1 MPILRFENRPI
12 KRVLNSAV
20 KRVQLLNGLPDSC
33 CVGFD
38 AVDQSISMTLGRFL
52 LFFVVGLVLA
62 IAFPQQLSWLIWPLA
77 VSAAVVVVRL
87 IRR

>member
-12 KRVLNSAV
+12 KRVVNSAV
-20 KRVQLLNGLPDSC
+20 KRVQLLNGLFDSC

-38 AVDQSISMTLGRFL
+38 GVDQSLSMTLGRYL
-52 LFFVVGLVLA
+52 LFFFVGLVLA
-62 IAFPQQLSWLIWPLA
+62 IAFPQLSWLIWPLA
-77 VSAAVVVVRL
+77 VSAAFVVVRL

>member
-1 MPILRFENRPI
+1 MPILRFENMPI
-12 KRVLNSAV
+12 KRVVNSAV
-20 KRVQLLNGLPDSC
+20 KRVQLLNGLFDSC

-38 AVDQSISMTLGRFL
+38 GVDQSLSMTLGRFL

-62 IAFPQQLSWLIWPLA
+62 IAFPQLSWLIWPLA

>member
-33 CVGFD
+33 CVGLD
-38 AVDQSISMTLGRFL
+38 AVDQSMSMTLGRFL

-62 IAFPQQLSWLIWPLA
+62 IAFPQLSWLIWPLA

>member
-12 KRVLNSAV
+12 KRVVNSAV
-20 KRVQLLNGLPDSC
+20 KRVQLLNGLFDSC

-38 AVDQSISMTLGRFL
+38 GVDQSLSMTLGRYL

-62 IAFPQQLSWLIWPLA
+62 IAFPQLSWLIWPLA

>member
-1 MPILRFENRPI
+1 MVILRFENRPI
-12 KRVLNSAV
+12 KRVLNGVV
-20 KRVQLLNGLPDSC
+20 KRVQLLNSLSDSS
-33 CVGFD
+33 CVGCD
-38 AVDQSISMTLGRFL
+38 AVDQSMSMTLGRFL

-62 IAFPQQLSWLIWPLA
+62 MAFPQQLNWLIWPLA

>member
-12 KRVLNSAV
+12 KRVVNSAV
-20 KRVQLLNGLPDSC
+20 KRVQLLNGLFDSC

-38 AVDQSISMTLGRFL
+38 GVDQSLSMTLGRYL

-62 IAFPQQLSWLIWPLA
+62 MAFPQLNWLIWPLA

>member
-1 MPILRFENRPI
+1 MPNLRFENRLI
-12 KRVLNSAV
+12 KHLLVGAV
-20 KRVQLLNGLPDSC
+20 KRVELLSGLPDSC
-33 CVGFD
+33 CVSFD
-38 AVDQSISMTLGRFL
+38 ALDQSMSMTLGRFL

-62 IAFPQQLSWLIWPLA
+62 IAFPQLSWLIWPLA

>member
-1 MPILRFENRPI
+1 MPILRFKNRSI
-12 KRVLNSAV
+12 KRVLIGAV

-38 AVDQSISMTLGRFL
+38 GMDQSMSMTLGRFL

-62 IAFPQQLSWLIWPLA
+62 IAFPQLSWLIWPLA

>member
-1 MPILRFENRPI
+1 MPI
-12 KRVLNSAV
+12 KRVVNSAV
-20 KRVQLLNGLPDSC
+20 KRVQLLNGLFDSC

-38 AVDQSISMTLGRFL
+38 GVDQSLSMTLGRYL

-62 IAFPQQLSWLIWPLA
+62 IAFPQLSWLIWPLA

>member
-1 MPILRFENRPI
+1 MVILRFENRPI
-12 KRVLNSAV
+12 KRVLNGVV
-20 KRVQLLNGLPDSC
+20 KRVQLLNSLSDSS
-33 CVGFD
+33 CVGCD
-38 AVDQSISMTLGRFL
+38 AVDQSMSMTLGRFL

-62 IAFPQQLSWLIWPLA
+62 IAFPQLSWLIWPLA

>member
-1 MPILRFENRPI
+1 MPILGFENRSI
-12 KRVLNSAV
+12 KRVLNGAV
-20 KRVQLLNGLPDSC
+20 KRVQLLNSLPDSC

-38 AVDQSISMTLGRFL
+38 AVDPTMFMTLGRFL
-52 LFFVVGLVLA
+52 LFVVVGLVLA
-62 IAFPQQLSWLIWPLA
+62 IAFPQLSWLIWPLA

>member
-1 MPILRFENRPI
+1 MPILRFKNKLI
-12 KRVLNSAV
+12 KRVLIGAV

-38 AVDQSISMTLGRFL
+38 GMDQSMSMTLGRFL

-62 IAFPQQLSWLIWPLA
+62 MAFPQLNWLIWPLA
-77 VSAAVVVVRL
+77 ASAAVVVVRL

>member
-1 MPILRFENRPI
+1 MNG
-12 KRVLNSAV
+12 AV
-20 KRVQLLNGLPDSC
+20 KRVQLLNGLSDSC

-38 AVDQSISMTLGRFL
+38 GVDQSLSMTLGRYL

-62 IAFPQQLSWLIWPLA
+62 IAFPQLSWLIWPLA

>member
-38 AVDQSISMTLGRFL
+38 AVDQNMSMTLGRFL
-52 LFFVVGLVLA
+52 LFFVAGLVLA
-62 IAFPQQLSWLIWPLA
+62 IAFPQLSWLIWPLA

>member
-1 MPILRFENRPI
+1 MPILRFKNKPI
-12 KRVLNSAV
+12 KRVLIGAV

-38 AVDQSISMTLGRFL
+38 AVDQSMSMTLGRFL

-62 IAFPQQLSWLIWPLA
+62 MVPQLNWLIWPLA

>member
-1 MPILRFENRPI
+1 MPIFRFENRPI
-12 KRVLNSAV
+12 KRVVNSAV
-20 KRVQLLNGLPDSC
+20 KRVQLLNGLFDSC

-38 AVDQSISMTLGRFL
+38 GVDQSLSMTLGRFL

-62 IAFPQQLSWLIWPLA
+62 IAFPQLSWLIWPLA

>member
-12 KRVLNSAV
+12 KRVLNGAV

-38 AVDQSISMTLGRFL
+38 AVDQSMSMTLGRFL

-62 IAFPQQLSWLIWPLA
+62 IAFPQLRLIWPLA

>member
-1 MPILRFENRPI
+1 MSILRFENRPI

-38 AVDQSISMTLGRFL
+38 AVDQIMSMTLGRFL

-62 IAFPQQLSWLIWPLA
+62 IAFPQLSWLIWPLA

>member
-1 MPILRFENRPI
+1 M
-12 KRVLNSAV
+12 
-20 KRVQLLNGLPDSC
+20 
-33 CVGFD
+33 
-38 AVDQSISMTLGRFL
+38 SMTLGRFL

-62 IAFPQQLSWLIWPLA
+62 IAFPEPLGWLIWPLA

>member
-1 MPILRFENRPI
+1 MPI
-12 KRVLNSAV
+12 KRVVNSAV
-20 KRVQLLNGLPDSC
+20 KRVQLLNGLFDSC

-38 AVDQSISMTLGRFL
+38 GVDQSLSMTLGRFL
-52 LFFVVGLVLA
+52 LFFVVGLILA
-62 IAFPQQLSWLIWPLA
+62 IAFPQLSWLIWPLA

>member
-1 MPILRFENRPI
+1 MPILRFENRSI
-12 KRVLNSAV
+12 KRILNSTV
-20 KRVQLLNGLPDSC
+20 KRVQLLNSLPDSC

-38 AVDQSISMTLGRFL
+38 AVDQSMSMTLGRFL
-52 LFFVVGLVLA
+52 LFFVAGLVLA
-62 IAFPQQLSWLIWPLA
+62 IAFPQLSWLIWPLA

>member
-1 MPILRFENRPI
+1 MPILTFENRTI
-12 KRVLNSAV
+12 KSVVICAV

-33 CVGFD
+33 CVGLG
-38 AVDQSISMTLGRFL
+38 AVEQSLSMTLGRFL

-62 IAFPQQLSWLIWPLA
+62 IAFPQLSWLIWPLA

>member
-1 MPILRFENRPI
+1 MPILRFENRSI
-12 KRVLNSAV
+12 KRVLNGAV
-20 KRVQLLNGLPDSC
+20 KRVQLLNGLPDRC

-38 AVDQSISMTLGRFL
+38 VADQSMSMTFGRFL
-52 LFFVVGLVLA
+52 LFFVVGMVLA
-62 IAFPQQLSWLIWPLA
+62 IAFPQLSWLIWPLA

>member
-1 MPILRFENRPI
+1 MPTLRFENRPI
-12 KRVLNSAV
+12 KRVLNGAV
-20 KRVQLLNGLPDSC
+20 KRVQLLNGLSDSC

-38 AVDQSISMTLGRFL
+38 AVDQSLSMTLGRFL

-62 IAFPQQLSWLIWPLA
+62 IAFPQLSWLIWPLA

>member
-1 MPILRFENRPI
+1 
-12 KRVLNSAV
+12 
-20 KRVQLLNGLPDSC
+20 
-33 CVGFD
+33 
-38 AVDQSISMTLGRFL
+38 MTLGRFL

-62 IAFPQQLSWLIWPLA
+62 IAFPQLSWLIWPLA